1 MASRPFRI
9 LGLQQVALGGLSKP
23 RLSALWHGLLG
34 VPKLGHYRST
44 AENVDEDILQLGRG
58 PLAVELDLME
68 PIDPTR
74 APKVHQ
80 PALNHI
86 GLWVDPLRAAV
97 DHLQVPPLE
106 KGSRVGLMWVRE
118 SSERVQRDFRE
129 TSERLLRELRV
140 SSGREIGFKP
150 SVAAL
155 APLAPLSR
163 SICPICT
170 GAGSTLH
177 TRWDPPRRFGA

>member
-118 SSERVQRDFRE
+118 FRESSERLQRDFRE
-129 TSERLLRELRV
+129 TSKRAPSEFRPGDRV
-140 SSGREIGFKP
+140 QAICRSSRA
-150 SVAAL
+150 S
-155 APLAPLSR
+155 
-163 SICPICT
+163 CT
-170 GAGSTLH
+170 SLTLH
-177 TRWDPPRRFGA
+177 MPDLHRRRGYASHPVGSA

>member
-23 RLSALWHGLLG
+23 RLSGLWHGLLG

-44 AENVDEDILQLGRG
+44 AENVDEDILQLGHG

-106 KGSRVGLMWVRE
+106 KGSRVGLCGF
-118 SSERVQRDFRE
+118 ERVQRDFRDFRE
-129 TSERLLRELRV
+129 TSERLLRELRE
-140 SSGREIGFKP
+140 SSGREIGLKP
-150 SVAAL
+150 SVAPL

-170 GAGSTLH
+170 GAGGTLH
-177 TRWDPPRRFGA
+177 TRWDPPRRFGT